1 MCKSGIRG
9 YLPNGFQG
17 SHSRCVGGPASG
29 AFARQVARP
38 MTNYSAI
45 SAGAMFLAGLAF
57 FFHGL
62 EGVRESLQSL
72 SGRSIRKRVAQY
84 TSSGALAALWGF
96 ILGACAQSSTAA
108 SFIVSGFVS
117 SRLLPLRRG
126 LTMIAWANLGTV
138 VLPFIAS
145 FDVRTAITL
154 VLGTGG
160 LLATFRAGREFLPAW
175 RGAFMLGLLMLGLE
189 FLKEATAPIPQQPW
203 FRDVTLLIGDSLTF
217 GFLLG
222 MLARVVIQSTSAIVV
237 IAVSLSASGML
248 DERQAA
254 MIVHGAGVGVG
265 LTVLLLGSR
274 SRGLPRQLAYFQAI
288 INSFAGAVLAIE
300 VAVTKQFGLPSL
312 MDLARATLHPE
323 PSRMLA
329 VVFLEQQLIC
339 VALSYAA
346 GNWWEGWLAR
356 LSPATSAQNLATP
369 QHIDQAAGVDPA
381 SFLALAAQEQVR
393 IIVTLPDLL
402 DSVRADGA
410 RDAAECAKLAES
422 CHALGAEIRDALHEL
437 SQARLMREDAEELLA
452 LDIRQR
458 SIDQLVDELMRF
470 AAAIEAER
478 TRQQAEDFEPSSGLL
493 MGMTEGLH
501 MVLTQLAQ
509 CVREGSPDDIM
520 ILGMIAGDRGGMLE
534 QMRADIAASASTGGG
549 TGLQFAMAL
558 FERAMWIVGKLAPPA
573 PEGGSMEPVPDAAA
587 VDDRALETAGA
598 GDAG

>member
-1 MCKSGIRG
+1 
-9 YLPNGFQG
+9 
-17 SHSRCVGGPASG
+17 
-29 AFARQVARP
+29 
-38 MTNYSAI
+38 MTSYTAI

-72 SGRSIRKRVAQY
+72 SGRSIRKRVAQF

-96 ILGACAQSSTAA
+96 LLGAFAQSSTAA

-117 SRLLPLRRG
+117 SRLLTLRRG

-189 FLKEATAPIPQQPW
+189 FLKEATAPIPHQPW
-203 FRDVTLLIGDSLTF
+203 FRDVALQIGDSLTF

-222 MLARVVIQSTSAIVV
+222 MLARLIIQSTSAIVV

-274 SRGLPRQLAYFQAI
+274 SRGMPRQLAYFQAI

-300 VAVTKQFGLPSL
+300 VAVTKGFGLPSL
-312 MDLARATLHPE
+312 MDLAHATLNPE

-339 VALSYAA
+339 VGLSYAA
-346 GNWWEGWLAR
+346 GNRWERWLAK

-369 QHIDQAAGVDPA
+369 QHIDQGVGVDPA
-381 SFLALAAQEQVR
+381 SFLALAAQEQLR

-410 RDAAECAKLAES
+410 RDRADCAKLAES
-422 CHALGAEIRDALHEL
+422 CHALGAEIREALHEL
-437 SQARLMREDAEELLA
+437 SQSRLTREDAEELLA

-478 TRQQAEDFEPSSGLL
+478 ARQRADEFDPGSALL

-501 MVLTQLAQ
+501 MVLTQLVQ
-509 CVREGSPDDIM
+509 CIRDGSPDDI
-520 ILGMIAGDRGGMLE
+520 ITLGMIAGDRGGMLE
-534 QMRADIAASASTGGG
+534 QMRADIAASAPTSGG

-558 FERAMWIVGKLAPPA
+558 FERSMWIVGKLAPPA
-573 PEGGSMEPVPDAAA
+573 PEGASDGSGLPEPGAEVR
-587 VDDRALETAGA
+587 VLETANA